1 MKLDANTSSF
11 ANNDFKIATNP
22 TNKVSKNWENEIS
35 KKENK
40 ATIQLYDQVIITN
53 IFMCMYMKNVLV
65 IKAYIVL
72 TIYLYFWC
80 YKWPS

>member
-1 MKLDANTSSF
+1 MLTLYLLQIMIF
-11 ANNDFKIATNP
+11 EIATNP
-22 TNKVSKNWENEIS
+22 TNKVSKNWENEAS
-35 KKENK
+35 KKKENK
-40 ATIQLYDQVIITN
+40 ATIPLYDQIIITN